1 MASGEENGDKMMGD
15 SWRNEVFISVKEEP
29 FMFVYGNE
37 NLKGDFN
44 GEGGDAWAERLP
56 KPVLGLREIGAPPF
70 LNKTFDMVDDPE
82 TDSIIS
88 WSPKRTSFVVWD
100 HHKFS
105 TDLLP
110 KHFKHSNFSSFVRQL
125 NTYRFRK
132 IDSDR
137 WEFANEGFQQ
147 GKKHLLKHI
156 KRRKPNSQI
165 IQQQGTS
172 QSWVNSNNH
181 GVEAEF
187 EKLKTDQNTLKT
199 EILKLRQQQENTQRY
214 LATVKDRLH
223 ITEMK
228 QKHMGLFLIKFLK
241 NPLFLQRLTEK
252 MEKISSLGISQKRK
266 AIDNDEIA
274 NMNVDSDKNIQ
285 VQEIQSEIQTLF
297 SSDESGSP
305 AQEKKTENS
314 SEKTNNSFD
323 DACSENFVL
332 WEKLMEDDMI
342 YEDDCEVSESKQQQ
356 SDIIMELED
365 LILNRSDCSIQM
377 RGLVELVGCL
387 ASIT

>member
-1 MASGEENGDKMMGD
+1 MALEMAKNELKMASGEENGDKVMGD

-37 NLKGDFN
+37 NLKGGFN
-44 GEGGDAWAERLP
+44 GESGDAWAERLP
-56 KPVLGLREIGAPPF
+56 KPILGLREIGAPPF

-88 WSPKRTSFVVWD
+88 WSPERTSFVVWD

-165 IQQQGTS
+165 IHQGTS
-172 QSWVNSNNH
+172 QSWLNSNNH

-214 LATVKDRLH
+214 LASFGDL
-223 ITEMK
+223 E
-228 QKHMGLFLIKFLK
+228 
-241 NPLFLQRLTEK
+241 
-252 MEKISSLGISQKRK
+252 KRK
-266 AIDNDEIA
+266 AIDSDEIA
-274 NMNVDSDKNIQ
+274 NLNIDSDKNIQ
-285 VQEIQSEIQTLF
+285 VQEMQSEIQTLF
-297 SSDESGSP
+297 SSDESSSP

-323 DACSENFVL
+323 DVCSENFVL

-342 YEDDCEVSESKQQQ
+342 YEDDREVSASKQQQ
-356 SDIIMELED
+356 SDIILELED
-365 LILNRSDCSIQM
+365 LFLNRSDCSIQM
-377 RGLVELVGCL
+377 RGLVELVGCM
-387 ASIT
+387 ASVT